1 MDKVKNIWN
10 NLFIWQLTKNGKI
23 VAAVLAVI
31 VLMILW
37 GWL

>member
-1 MDKVKNIWN
+1 MDKIKDIWN

-31 VLMILW
+31 VLMIIFGL
-37 GWL
+37 L

>member
-1 MDKVKNIWN
+1 MDKVKDIWN
-10 NLFIWQLTKNGKI
+10 NLFIWRLNKNGKI

-37 GWL
+37 GLL